1 MKYVTTPLV
10 LSLTA
15 VPAYASGSGPFFSMN
30 NPNFVIL
37 IAFLVFIGVLVYLK
51 VPGLVGGLL
60 DKRADDIRSELDE
73 ARALRDEAETILASY
88 ERKQKEVQVQADN
101 IVETAKH
108 EAQLAA
114 QQAKVDLKDA
124 IARRL
129 QAAQDQITSAEAA
142 AIKEV
147 RDTAITVAT
156 KVAGEVIAA
165 KMTAKDAGNMVDAA
179 IKDVSAKLH

>member
-1 MKYVTTPLV
+1 MRFVTTPIL
-10 LSLTA
+10 LALTA
-15 VPAYASGSGPFFSMN
+15 VPAFASEGGPFFSMK
-30 NPNFVIL
+30 NPNFVVL
-37 IAFLVFIGVLVYLK
+37 IAFFLFIGVLIYLK

-73 ARALRDEAETILASY
+73 ARALRDEAQTILASY
-88 ERKQKEVQVQADN
+88 ERKQKDVQTQADN

-108 EAQLAA
+108 EAKLAA
-114 QQAKVDLKDA
+114 DQAKVDLKDA

-129 QAAQDQITSAEAA
+129 QAAQDQIASAQAS

-156 KVAGEVIAA
+156 EVAGEVIAA
-165 KMTAKDAGNMVDAA
+165 KMTAKDAGNMVDTA